1 MDSIQRRAKNNSD
14 TKKYIKGDIK
24 MKKDLIFAP
33 IMLLFGVL
41 LFLLRLTG
49 MPVHIM
55 LSVAGILVLASYTIL
70 TKKDWK
76 IPALEIGMRAMY
88 GLALISGVVIK
99 INYIIALSIIH
110 KLFAALFVLA
120 LIALFVYKLITENK
134 GKEEN
139 NG

>member
-1 MDSIQRRAKNNSD
+1 MDSIQRRTKNIND
-14 TKKYIKGDIK
+14 TKTIIGDTK
-24 MKKDLIFAP
+24 MKKDLIFSP

-49 MPVHIM
+49 MPVHII
-55 LSVAGILVLASYTIL
+55 LSVAGILVLVSYTIL

-99 INYIIALSIIH
+99 INYIGALSIIH

-134 GKEEN
+134 REEEN